1 MDSFYASIKFKSE
14 EEILCFVK
22 EANPEDDLL
31 VIENPICIEEVD
43 IPGIMSG
50 VKIKPWMKV
59 SHENSFTIYGED
71 LLCIKEMN
79 SFTAQFYETTLIK
92 LGEAE
97 KFAKMQGHTKKPPIP
112 QKRTRGRIPLN
123 EKTGLIGSVD
133 MAREYLETIF
143 RIEFKKE
150 DPDKAQYYPLTVD
163 TVIIHTLQPLVK
175 YPKVCYD
182 RYTRIATFN
191 GKKQGTL
198 R

>member
-22 EANPEDDLL
+22 EANPEDDILL
-31 VIENPICIEEVD
+31 IENPICVEEID
-43 IPGIMSG
+43 IPGLMSG

-71 LLCIKEMN
+71 LLCIKEMS

-97 KFAKMQGHTKKPPIP
+97 KFAKMQGHTKRPPIP
-112 QKRTRGRIPLN
+112 QQRKRGRISLN
-123 EKTGLIGSVD
+123 EETGLIGSVD
-133 MAREYLETIF
+133 LARDYLETVF

-150 DPDKAQYYPLTVD
+150 DPDKA
-163 TVIIHTLQPLVK
+163 
-175 YPKVCYD
+175 
-182 RYTRIATFN
+182 
-191 GKKQGTL
+191 
-198 R
+198 

>member
-22 EANPEDDLL
+22 EACPEEDLL
-31 VIENPICIEEVD
+31 VIENPISIEEVD
-43 IPGIMSG
+43 LPGIMSG

-150 DPDKAQYYPLTVD
+150 DPDKA
-163 TVIIHTLQPLVK
+163 
-175 YPKVCYD
+175 
-182 RYTRIATFN
+182 
-191 GKKQGTL
+191 
-198 R
+198 

>member
-22 EANPEDDLL
+22 EANPEDDILL
-31 VIENPICIEEVD
+31 IENPICVEEID
-43 IPGIMSG
+43 IPGLMSG

-71 LLCIKEMN
+71 LLCIKEMS

-92 LGEAE
+92 LNEAE

-112 QKRTRGRIPLN
+112 QKRTRGRISLN
-123 EKTGLIGSVD
+123 EETGLIGSVD
-133 MAREYLETIF
+133 LARDYLETVF

-150 DPDKAQYYPLTVD
+150 DPDKAQCYPLTVD

-175 YPKVCYD
+175 SPKICYD
-182 RYTRIATFN
+182 RHTGIDTFN
-191 GKKQGTL
+191 G
-198 R
+198 

>member
-22 EANPEDDLL
+22 EACPEEDLL
-31 VIENPICIEEVD
+31 VIENPICVEEID
-43 IPGIMSG
+43 IPGLMSG

-71 LLCIKEMN
+71 LLCIKEMS

-92 LGEAE
+92 LNEAE
-97 KFAKMQGHTKKPPIP
+97 KFAKMQGHMKRPPIP
-112 QKRTRGRIPLN
+112 QKKTKGRISLN
-123 EKTGLIGSVD
+123 EETGLIGSID
-133 MAREYLETIF
+133 LARDYLETVF

-175 YPKVCYD
+175 SPKICYD
-182 RYTRIATFN
+182 RHTGIDTFN
-191 GKKQGTL
+191 G
-198 R
+198 

>member
-31 VIENPICIEEVD
+31 VIENPICVEEID

-71 LLCIKEMN
+71 LLCIKEMS

-92 LGEAE
+92 LNEAE
-97 KFAKMQGHTKKPPIP
+97 KFAKMQGHMKRPPIP
-112 QKRTRGRIPLN
+112 QKKTKGRISLN
-123 EKTGLIGSVD
+123 EETGLIGSVD
-133 MAREYLETIF
+133 LARDYLETVF

-150 DPDKAQYYPLTVD
+150 DPDKA
-163 TVIIHTLQPLVK
+163 
-175 YPKVCYD
+175 
-182 RYTRIATFN
+182 
-191 GKKQGTL
+191 
-198 R
+198 